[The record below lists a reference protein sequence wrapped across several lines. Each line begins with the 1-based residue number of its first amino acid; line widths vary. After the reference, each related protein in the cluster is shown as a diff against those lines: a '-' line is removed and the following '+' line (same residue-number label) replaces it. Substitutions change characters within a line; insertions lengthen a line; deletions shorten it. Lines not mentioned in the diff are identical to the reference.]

1 MDIKEFLMD
10 ISNMRGVSGHEY
22 TYSDTIKK
30 AFDEYC
36 NSVSQ
41 DQLGNVIGIRKAKSD
56 KPFKVMLAAHMD
68 QIGLMVKGIDDK
80 GFIQFTNIGGVDQRI
95 LLAQEVIVH
104 GKEDLFGLIG
114 AKPPHLQ
121 SAEEGKNAVKMED
134 MSIDLGLS
142 AEEVKELV
150 SIGDTI
156 TFKTTSTMLQN
167 DYLCGKALD
176 DRAGIAIILECL
188 KELKHTQTD
197 IELYAVATVQEEVG
211 IRGAVVS
218 SYHIN
223 PDIGIAIDVC
233 HGDTPDASSDDTQDT
248 NKGVSITIGPN
259 IHPKLSKKLMDI
271 AKQYN
276 ISYQVEVEPGNT
288 GTDAWAIQV
297 TRSGIPTLLLSI
309 PLRYMHTTVETLS
322 YKDVVGAGKLLAF
335 FIRSLDGDL
344 EELLCY

>member
-1 MDIKEFLMD
+1 MNIREFLMD

-22 TYSDTIKK
+22 TYSDEIKQ
-30 AFDEYC
+30 AFEKYC
-36 NSVSQ
+36 ESVYQ
-41 DQLGNVIGIRKAKSD
+41 DPLGNVIGIKRAKRENA
-56 KPFKVMLAAHMD
+56 FKVMLAAHMD
-68 QIGLMVKGIDDK
+68 QIGLMVKNIDDK
-80 GFIQFTNIGGVDQRI
+80 GFIQFTNIGGVDSRI

-104 GKEDLFGLIG
+104 GKKDLFGVIG

-121 SAEEGKNAVKMED
+121 NAEEGKKAVKMED
-134 MSIDLGLS
+134 LSVDLGLKS
-142 AEEVKELV
+142 EEVNKLV
-150 SIGDTI
+150 SVGDII
-156 TFKTTSTMLQN
+156 TFKSTSTPLLNQ
-167 DYLCGKALD
+167 YISGKALD
-176 DRAGIAIILECL
+176 DRAGIAIVLECL
-188 KELKHTQTD
+188 KELNNSLID
-197 IELYAVATVQEEVG
+197 VELYAVATVQEEVG
-211 IRGAVVS
+211 LRGAVVS

-233 HGDTPDASSDDTQDT
+233 HGETPDAPSDETQMT
-248 NKGVSITIGPN
+248 NKGVAITIGPN
-259 IHPKLSKKLMDI
+259 IHPKLSKKLMEI

-276 ISYQVEVEPGNT
+276 IAYQVDVEPGNT

-322 YKDVVGAGKLLAF
+322 YNDVVGAGKLLAF